1 VERSGL
7 DKSARNRSGV
17 PDPKKFERTGKDTFV
32 VHADGGNYFEG
43 KVENPNVKLKDSGK
57 LTFMMVDSEPVDKF
71 RCYDCE
77 NNHFHNEVE
86 YEKYRQG
93 LDTICD
99 SCRTHEGLKT
109 KFKLKEKDA
118 STKVS

>member
-1 VERSGL
+1 LERTGL
-7 DKSARNRSGV
+7 DKSNKNRSGV

-57 LTFMMVDSEPVDKF
+57 IFVQLEGTPKDEHQ
-71 RCYDCE
+71 CYDCV
-77 NNHFHNEVE
+77 NNHFRNEAE
-86 YEKYRQG
+86 YEKYRKG

-99 SCRTHEGLKT
+99 GCRTHEGLKT
-109 KFKLKEKDA
+109 KFKAKVKNA
-118 STKVS
+118 GTKVL